1 MTPMRLDP
9 IRVSSRLTRRTALGF
24 SALAAVTVLNACA
37 SPNPILYTLATVP
50 GAERRG
56 TPKVI
61 ELRTIGL
68 ARYLE
73 RSQIVRS
80 SEDFRLDVLSNEWW
94 GEPLD
99 TMLSRVL
106 SQNLTQRLPGT
117 TIFAENGAVTA
128 IPDATLGINIQRM
141 DQAKSG
147 AVILIAQVS
156 VKRVSSTART
166 ITIQVTPAGPSTASL
181 VAAMSEAV
189 GQLADQIAGM
199 LGGAA

>member
-1 MTPMRLDP
+1 MSPMRL
-9 IRVSSRLTRRTALGF
+9 SLSRR
-24 SALAAVTVLNACA
+24 SAMSLSLASFAAACS
-37 SPNPILYTLATVP
+37 SPNPLLYTLATTP

-56 TPKVI
+56 APKVI

-80 SEDFRLDVLSNEWW
+80 SEDFRLDVLGNEWW

-99 TMLSRVL
+99 TMLSRIL

-117 TIFAENGAVTA
+117 TIFAESGAVTA
-128 IPDATLGINIQRM
+128 VPDAMLGVNIQRM
-141 DQAKSG
+141 DQARNG
-147 AVILIAQVS
+147 AVMLIAQVS
-156 VKRVSSTART
+156 VTRRETTART
-166 ITIQVTPAGPSTASL
+166 ITIQVTPGGSGTPSL

-189 GQLADQIAGM
+189 GQLADQVAGM
-199 LGGAA
+199 LGGN

>member
-1 MTPMRLDP
+1 MRPMRLNLP
-9 IRVSSRLTRRTALGF
+9 RR
-24 SALAAVTVLNACA
+24 SALILAAFAAACS
-37 SPNPILYTLATVP
+37 SPSPTLYTLATVQ

-56 TPKVI
+56 APKVI

-80 SEDFRLDVLSNEWW
+80 SEDFRLDILSNEWW

-99 TMLSRVL
+99 TMMSRVL

-128 IPDATLGINIQRM
+128 VPDAMLGINIQRL
-141 DQAKSG
+141 DLARSG
-147 AVILIAQVS
+147 NVILIAQVS
-156 VKRVSSTART
+156 VTRRDATART
-166 ITIQVTPAGPSTASL
+166 ITIQVTPAGAGTSAL

-189 GQLADQIAGM
+189 GQLADQAAGM
-199 LGGAA
+199 LGAN

>member
-1 MTPMRLDP
+1 MRFSLS
-9 IRVSSRLTRRTALGF
+9 RRSSLALSLT
-24 SALAAVTVLNACA
+24 ALAAACA
-37 SPNPILYTLATVP
+37 SPNPVLYTLATTP

-56 TPKVI
+56 APKVI

-80 SEDFRLDVLSNEWW
+80 SEDFRLEVLGNEWW

-99 TMLSRVL
+99 AMLSRVL

-117 TIFAENGAVTA
+117 TIFAESGAVSA
-128 IPDATLGINIQRM
+128 VPDAMLGVNIQRL
-141 DQAKSG
+141 DLARNG
-147 AVILIAQVS
+147 NVTLIAQVS
-156 VKRVSSTART
+156 VTRRETTART
-166 ITIQVTPAGPSTASL
+166 ITIQVTPNGTGTSSL

-189 GQLADQIAGM
+189 GQLADQVAVM
-199 LGGAA
+199 VGGN